1 MSPWTP
7 SWHRE
12 SSPHCLL
19 HFRTP
24 TRAHASLYCPFSKF
38 FPITKSP
45 PQSFQT
51 HFPFLRCVC
60 GHICAA
66 SLTFTDVDGEGGV
79 PIPGQR
85 TQGLCTQGPCSRRGG
100 VSLTEGVGGL
110 RASRFHKSLCLH
122 TKMMFKSS
130 KANWEAYGMCY
141 NKLKI

>member
-1 MSPWTP
+1 M
-7 SWHRE
+7 
-12 SSPHCLL
+12 
-19 HFRTP
+19 
-24 TRAHASLYCPFSKF
+24 
-38 FPITKSP
+38 KSP

-85 TQGLCTQGPCSRRGG
+85 AQGLRTQGPCSRRGA

-110 RASRFHKSLCLH
+110 GTSGVQLQVGTAEMGQLG
-122 TKMMFKSS
+122 SS
-130 KANWEAYGMCY
+130 GPGH
-141 NKLKI
+141 